1 MELDDIDRKILRHL
15 QQNARIPNA
24 RLADLVGLS
33 PAPCLRR
40 MRALETSGVI
50 NRYVTLV
57 EPSAVGLRV
66 TVFVAIRLDLQV
78 RGRLEALENAVR
90 EWPEVLDC
98 HLMTG
103 DADYLLRVVVAD
115 VEAHETFLR
124 TKLTR
129 LEGVA
134 SIRSSFALKQVMH
147 STALPVEPHGRT

>member
-1 MELDDIDRKILRHL
+1 MRLDDIDQKILRHL
-15 QQNARIPNA
+15 QENARIPNA

-40 MRALETSGVI
+40 VRALETSGVI
-50 NRYVTLV
+50 TRYVTLV
-57 EPSAVGLRV
+57 NPSAVGLRV

-78 RGRLEALENAVR
+78 RGRLEVLENAVR

-115 VEAHETFLR
+115 VEAYETFLR

-134 SIRSSFALKQVMH
+134 SIRSSFALKQVMY
-147 STALPVEPHGRT
+147 STALPLEDSGRG